1 MPSPQT
7 EGILFCTK
15 RILGIVTYRTFT
27 RNNQSKQK
35 KIPPP
40 SEEES
45 GTYFASFEYTEGS
58 LGMYHATSN
67 RN

>member
-45 GTYFASFEYTEGS
+45 GTYFASSVYTAGN
-58 LGMYHATSN
+58 LGMNHTASN

>member
-15 RILGIVTYRTFT
+15 LILGIVPYRTLT
-27 RNNQSKQK
+27 RNNQSRHN
-35 KIPPP
+35 KIPLP
-40 SEEES
+40 SEEEG